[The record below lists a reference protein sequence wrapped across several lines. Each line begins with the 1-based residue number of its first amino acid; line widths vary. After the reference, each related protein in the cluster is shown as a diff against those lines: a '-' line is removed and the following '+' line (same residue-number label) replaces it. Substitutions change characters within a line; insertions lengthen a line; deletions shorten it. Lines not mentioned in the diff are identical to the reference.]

1 MEFIC
6 LYIITFG
13 AMLYILKN
21 FLQVLRYMKLHRE
34 FKRMLKE
41 KDKFF
46 ERLEREIKNATKT
59 KKKR

>member
-21 FLQVLRYMKLHRE
+21 FLQVLRYIKIRRE
-34 FKRMLKE
+34 IKRMLKE
-41 KDKFF
+41 KDKFI
-46 ERLEREIKNATKT
+46 ERLVREIKNATKT
-59 KKKR
+59 KKMR

>member
-13 AMLYILKN
+13 AMIYILKN
-21 FLQVLRYMKLHRE
+21 FLQVLRYIKIRRE
-34 FKRMLKE
+34 IKRILKE